1 MEWLITDGRN
11 GNPNLKILA
20 TLNYSELSYNSMYK
34 MLNSPIG
41 AKAASEAFAQNLIA
55 YLDKYGL
62 NGFDIDWESP
72 FPGQI
77 TADDFSTFLVAVRAQ
92 YNTDPATVR
101 YLTLSPNT
109 TTCLQSSSI
118 NTSVDFKSSDLRW
131 PSAYR
136 SDGYRCPSEP
146 AVLRCFVRRKPY
158 NNNLTADAA
167 CQQMQDGFN
176 YNNQQYAY
184 PIVAMWRLNSR
195 VQYTTVD
202 L

>member
-34 MLNSPIG
+34 INSPIG

-118 NTSVDFKSSDLRW
+118 NTSVDFINLQTYGGLQPTDLT
-131 PSAYR
+131 
-136 SDGYRCPSEP
+136 DIG
-146 AVLRCFVRRKPY
+146 VLP
-158 NNNLTADAA
+158 NLLS
-167 CQQMQDGFN
+167 CGVLFEGN
-176 YNNQQYAY
+176 
-184 PIVAMWRLNSR
+184 PIII
-195 VQYTTVD
+195 T
-202 L
+202 